1 MAARS
6 IRPKGS
12 RGPRVRLSMGAE
24 NYLLSIFQLEEQGVR
39 VTTTHLAEQLRRLPA
54 GEGLGT
60 SLPSVG
66 GMLRRMVRE
75 GLVETSPNKDVVLTA
90 RGRKSAESMVRR
102 HRLAE
107 RMVVDLLGLELH
119 KAHEE
124 AHRLEH
130 AISPEVEE
138 KIRVRLDNPGT
149 CPFGHPIPGS
159 GYVPST
165 DVISL
170 SSAKRGQRLVI
181 DRIPEDDQTLLEYFV
196 DNQMVPGE
204 PVEVVEAAPYRGVIK
219 LVCNDNEVVV
229 GYEVGEKIWLR
240 GETVTE
246 VTVSP

>member
-1 MAARS
+1 M
-6 IRPKGS
+6 
-12 RGPRVRLSMGAE
+12 VAE

-39 VTTTHLAEQLRRLPA
+39 VTSTQLAEQLKRLPV

-75 GLVETSPNKDVVLTA
+75 GLLETTANKDVLLTA
-90 RGRKSAESMVRR
+90 KGRKFAESMVRR

-119 KAHEE
+119 KAHVE

-138 KIRVRLDNPGT
+138 KIAARLGNPTT

-159 GYVPST
+159 GYVAVKGTTPLSAAPQGR
-165 DVISL
+165 SL
-170 SSAKRGQRLVI
+170 VV
-181 DRIPEDDQTLLEYFV
+181 DRVPEEDQALLEYFV
-196 DNQMVPGE
+196 ANRLVPGE
-204 PVEVVEAAPYRGVIK
+204 SVVVVEAAPYRGVIT
-219 LVCNDNEVVV
+219 LTCGDNEVVV
-229 GYEVGEKIWLR
+229 GYEVAERIWVR
-240 GETVTE
+240 
-246 VTVSP
+246 S